1 MASSQLQ
8 VQQLQ
13 EQSNRRDQMMLAA
26 LSKMTSKPN
35 IEMKEEVEDQAGNA
49 GNVAG
54 GAASSDGPFIEEIN
68 TEDEE

>member
-13 EQSNRRDQMMLAA
+13 EQQNRRDQMMLAA
-26 LSKMTSKPN
+26 LGKVLGKPAFG
-35 IEMKEEVEDQAGNA
+35 MKEEVEEKDDN
-49 GNVAG
+49 NVAG
-54 GAASSDGPFIEEIN
+54 RPASSDGPFIEEIN